1 MSTLLYILVFGFL
14 MSCIALVGSLTLVLP
29 QGLLNQ
35 LILPLISFAA
45 GSLIGGAMFHMIPAA
60 VEQMGNVT
68 ALYAWLAGGF
78 VLFFALEQ
86 FLNWHHSHTHSHS
99 CSPLSPP
106 HQHALCSDRD
116 PTHVYGLDCELA
128 TNFESTQVTD
138 VSAIRTTQNLSED
151 TGIELGRAATQNDP
165 ASSNPTDLAA
175 TADRDSHPV
184 RKQPLTYLI
193 LIADTVHNFLGG
205 MFVGASFVD
214 STQLG
219 ISAWLAAAAHEIP
232 QEFGDYAILVH
243 GGWSTSRA
251 LLFNF
256 LSALTFPLGGVLA
269 YAASTSFQV
278 AFLIPFA
285 AGNFLYIAG
294 SDLIPEV
301 KHYHGLRTNLVH
313 FLSFLAGIGIML
325 GIRVAFEGW

>member
-29 QGLLNQ
+29 KRLMNQ

-45 GSLIGGAMFHMIPAA
+45 GSLIGGALFHMIPAA
-60 VEQMGNVT
+60 VEKMGNVT
-68 ALYAWLAGGF
+68 ALYVWLAGGF

-106 HQHALCSDRD
+106 HQHAPCSDRG

-128 TNFESTQVTD
+128 TNFEPAQVSD
-138 VSAIRTTQNLSED
+138 VSVIRTTQDLSED
-151 TGIELGRAATQNDP
+151 TSIELGDATHSGQV
-165 ASSNPTDLAA
+165 SSDPTDSAA
-175 TADRDSHPV
+175 STDRDSHPI
-184 RKQPLTYLI
+184 RKQPLAYLI
-193 LIADTVHNFLGG
+193 LIADAVHNFLGG
-205 MFVGASFVD
+205 MFVAASFVD

-232 QEFGDYAILVH
+232 QELGDFAILVH

-256 LSALTFPLGGVLA
+256 LSALMFPLGGILA
-269 YAASTSFQV
+269 YAASKSFRV
-278 AFLIPFA
+278 TFLIPFA
-285 AGNFLYIAG
+285 AGN
-294 SDLIPEV
+294 
-301 KHYHGLRTNLVH
+301 
-313 FLSFLAGIGIML
+313 
-325 GIRVAFEGW
+325 